1 MSLRNSNLV
10 HLLKLGNKQLGE
22 LLVDD
27 DVAHNVRALAIELL
41 TDDNDAKRRDLVF
54 RDTGA
59 AIAVRLVK
67 LDGRKLVKAKWSREA
82 A

>member
-1 MSLRNSNLV
+1 MSLKNSNLV
-10 HLLKLGNKQLGE
+10 HLLKCSNRQLGE

-59 AIAVRLVK
+59 AVAVRLVQ
-67 LDGRKLVKAKWSREA
+67 LDGRKLRNFTWSRQA

>member
-10 HLLKLGNKQLGE
+10 HILKFNNKQLGE

-27 DVAHNVRALAIELL
+27 DVAHAVRGLAVELL
-41 TDDNDAKRRDLVF
+41 TDDDDRRRRDLMF

-59 AIAVRLVK
+59 AIAVRLVSI
-67 LDGRKLVKAKWSREA
+67 DGRKLVKASWSRDA

>member
-10 HLLKLGNKQLGE
+10 HLLKFNNKQLGE

-27 DVAHNVRALAIELL
+27 DVADAVRGLAVELL
-41 TDDNDAKRRDLVF
+41 TDDDDARRRDLVF
-54 RDTGA
+54 RDTGG

>member
-10 HLLKLGNKQLGE
+10 HLLKLNNQKLGE

-41 TDDNDAKRRDLVF
+41 TDDEDARRRDLIF

-67 LDGRKLVKAKWSREA
+67 LDGRKLRHFTWSRQA